1 MNTEVISSRYAK
13 ALLSYVMESRSE
25 EKVYSQAEAILQNMQ
40 DVPQLREYIL
50 SHDDISLS
58 KKTDLL
64 TTVLGRPI
72 ADELQNFIK
81 LVADHR
87 RMELFQD
94 MLRSFISRYREAKGI
109 KIGSLVTA
117 VPADGLQE
125 RLESMLG
132 AHEKSQVRFNAEVD
146 PELIGGFVFE
156 IDGYRLD
163 ASVRSRL
170 KKISDELIDNSSRI
184 V

>member
-13 ALLSYVMESRSE
+13 ALLSYVMESGSE
-25 EKVYSQAEAILQNMQ
+25 EKVCSQVETILQNMQ

-50 SHDDISLS
+50 NHDDISLS

-64 TTVLGRPI
+64 TTVLNEPI
-72 ADELQNFIK
+72 ADELLNFIK

-94 MLRSFISRYREAKGI
+94 MLRSFVSRYREAKGI

-117 VPADGLQE
+117 VPSDGLQE
-125 RLESMLG
+125 RLEEMLG
-132 AHEKSQVRFNAEVD
+132 SHSEAKVHFNAELD
-146 PELIGGFVFE
+146 PELIGGFVLE

-163 ASVRSRL
+163 ASVRSKL